1 MKKKMVM
8 LMVMLLAVMLMTVG
22 CTSEKGQETAP
33 EPEIEAEPEAVP
45 EEPVPE
51 TQAVEAVIYY
61 GNEQADGLL
70 QKTVQLDS
78 VTPEHLISELA
89 KLNVVSID
97 TKVNSFEQDGKSL
110 KLDLS
115 KGFSEYVNM
124 MGTSG
129 EYIVMGGLVDTFLTA
144 FEAEEILITVDGKP
158 LETGHAI
165 YEAPL
170 AFYELSTAQDGQG
183 TETDNKEPMKYRLSD
198 ASYTGDG
205 KRVYYPQFADMPD
218 SGLEEKWNAVLKEIA
233 VDENAQDEK
242 IQYDSYKVDYEIAS
256 CDTEFVSFVFRRES
270 KQGGRIGTDVFAISF
285 DLVEGKNVRL
295 GDWGEASAEAAEN
308 LATGGYYKILNKDI
322 DREAFD
328 EYMKSAAP
336 DADEYKKAFA
346 LYDFDLEDL
355 TEEPLGTSYVKDG
368 KLVLIMDVPAALGST
383 VEIDTGIEVR

>member
-8 LMVMLLAVMLMTVG
+8 LMLLAVMLMTVG
-22 CTSEKGQETAP
+22 CTSKTGQETAP

-45 EEPVPE
+45 EEPVQE

-165 YEAPL
+165 YEEPL
-170 AFYELSTAQDGQG
+170 RFYELSTAQDGQE
-183 TETDNKEPMKYRLSD
+183 TETDNKEPMKYRLGD

-218 SGLEEKWNAVLKEIA
+218 SELEEKWNTVLKEIA

-270 KQGGRIGTDVFAISF
+270 EEGGRIGTDVFAISF

-295 GDWGEASAEAAEN
+295 SDWDEASAEAAEN

-336 DADEYKKAFA
+336 DADEYKKEFA
-346 LYDFDLEDL
+346 LYDFDLENL